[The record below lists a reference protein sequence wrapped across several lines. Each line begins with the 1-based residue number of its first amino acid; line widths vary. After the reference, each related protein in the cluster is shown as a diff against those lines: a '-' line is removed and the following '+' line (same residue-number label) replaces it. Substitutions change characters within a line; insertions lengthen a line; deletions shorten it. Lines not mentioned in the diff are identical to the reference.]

1 MSSPQRPSRRGLS
14 VVLCAVAACAVLAGS
29 AGSAR
34 AGSADEEP
42 GVARV
47 SLIEGDAS
55 YLRGDADDWTGVAVN
70 APLVTGDR
78 LYTAADSRAEIQ
90 LDPVTYARLSSETE
104 VSMLELGPNVTQVR
118 MTLGLATF
126 RVRRNPDG
134 RHVEIDTPGGAFVVR
149 EAGAYRV
156 NVERNG
162 DTNVQVRGGEVTAY
176 VAGDEYQ
183 IGDGRGVAIDGI
195 GDAARPRIYAAS
207 GADGWDEWES
217 QRAGRIENAVST
229 QYVSDG
235 IYGVED
241 LDEHGEWETTSDYGA
256 VWRPRVAAGWAPY
269 TDGRW
274 VWVDPWGWT
283 WLDYAPWGW
292 APFHYGR
299 WVYTSGWWGWAPGPI
314 VPAPIFAPALVGWY
328 GGGWGGVSVSVGFG
342 AIGWTPL
349 GWGEPC
355 FPWWGGWGGVVVGN
369 PWWGGWGGPR
379 FYQKNVT
386 NITINNYN
394 YGNLRH
400 PGGFS
405 SMPIGDFQNGRG
417 RPIPVGTQR
426 QDSFRAL
433 GGRVPVMPTRDSL
446 PATNPSRAGFGGRV
460 VQPPSG
466 VEGRSVMAARTPATG
481 GQPSFE
487 RKLPQIQ
494 RGQGAPLT
502 PTTLRQLGSEGG
514 RAPAVQTVRTPA
526 EGGRQVRTLPTTTT
540 PETGR
545 APGLEASAGSGRT
558 SPFGDRGAVPRT
570 ASGGPATD
578 PGTGF
583 DRAGQE
589 RAGVPRQTTTY
600 GGSRTLPDASGG
612 AGGAPSDGGSAPVYG
627 SRGGSGTAPAYGSRT
642 GDAPAP
648 AYGSRNV
655 ARPPSTVDEGG
666 RAMPVAPREGGG
678 AAHQPYVARRPA
690 WSPPSGGTTG
700 GAMPGSGGAST
711 GQNETGRGT
720 YAPRTTYGSP
730 RDGNPSGG
738 RAATMPDVTAPGGA
752 PTYGRVPSNPTVR
765 SSDASGSNSG
775 GGTNARALPGGT
787 VTRTMPS
794 APTAPSAPSAPSVS
808 RGGSA
813 PSAYSPSMRS
823 APAPAPDRGSRS
835 YFSAPRTASRAAPA
849 YPTRSGSYGAP
860 SGSRSYATYG
870 GTPQARSA
878 PYGQM
883 RAPTSYGT
891 RAPSA
896 APSYGRSTPS
906 LSGGGSG
913 AASRSLSSG
922 MSRAYSAGSAPGAG
936 RSFGGT
942 GGGGGF
948 SRGGSFGGGT
958 GGGFGGGRS
967 MGGGGFGGGRSMGGG
982 SFGGRGG

>member
-1 MSSPQRPSRRGLS
+1 MSSLQRPWRRGLP
-14 VVLCAVAACAVLAGS
+14 VVLCAVAACAALAGS
-29 AGSAR
+29 VRSAR
-34 AGSADEEP
+34 AGDEEP

-90 LDPVTYARLSSETE
+90 LDPITYARLSSETE
-104 VSMLELGPNVTQVR
+104 VSMLELGPDVTQVR

-149 EAGAYRV
+149 DAGAYRV

-162 DTNVQVRGGEVTAY
+162 DTNVQVRGGDVTAY
-176 VAGDEYQ
+176 VAGEEYQ

-195 GDAARPRIYAAS
+195 GDAARPRVYAAS

-241 LDEHGEWETTSDYGA
+241 LDDYGDWETTGDYGA

-283 WLDYAPWGW
+283 WLDYSPWGW

-314 VPAPIFAPALVGWY
+314 VPAPIYAPALVGWY
-328 GGGWGGVSVSVGFG
+328 GGGWGGVSVSVGVGFG

-355 FPWWGGWGGVVVGN
+355 FPWWGGWGGVAVGS

-394 YGNLRH
+394 YGNLRR

-417 RPIPVGTQR
+417 RPVPVGSQR
-426 QDSFRAL
+426 LDSFRAL
-433 GGRVPVMPTRDSL
+433 GGRMPVNPTRDSL
-446 PATNPSRAGFGGRV
+446 PATNPSRGFGSRV
-460 VQPPSG
+460 AQPPTG
-466 VEGRSVMAARTPATG
+466 VEGRSVMAARTPTTG
-481 GQPSFE
+481 AQPSFD

-494 RGQGAPLT
+494 RGQGTPLT

-514 RAPAVQTVRTPA
+514 RSPAVQTVRTP
-526 EGGRQVRTLPTTTT
+526 GGSGRQVQTLPAATT
-540 PETGR
+540 PDAGR
-545 APGLEASAGSGRT
+545 APGREASDSSGRT
-558 SPFGDRGAVPRT
+558 SPFAGGGVVPRT
-570 ASGGPATD
+570 TNGGSAAEPRN
-578 PGTGF
+578 GF
-583 DRAGQE
+583 DRAGQD
-589 RAGVPRQTTTY
+589 RAAVPRQTTTY
-600 GGSRTLPDASGG
+600 GGSRTLP
-612 AGGAPSDGGSAPVYG
+612 GGSTGEDGTTPGSGSGPAYG
-627 SRGGSGTAPAYGSRT
+627 SRGGSGSVPVYGSRNGDASAPSYGSRT
-642 GDAPAP
+642 
-648 AYGSRNV
+648 V
-655 ARPPSTVDEGG
+655 ARPPTTVDDGG

-678 AAHQPYVARRPA
+678 GAHQPYVARRPA
-690 WSPPSGGTTG
+690 WSPPSGSTAG
-700 GAMPGSGGAST
+700 GAVPGRGGAST
-711 GQNETGRGT
+711 GQNEAGRGT
-720 YAPRTTYGSP
+720 YAPRTTYGSTG
-730 RDGNPSGG
+730 DGNPPGG
-738 RAATMPDVTAPGGA
+738 RAATVPSTTVPGGA

-765 SSDASGSNSG
+765 SSDASGGTSG
-775 GGTNARALPGGT
+775 GGTSPRTLPGGS

-794 APTAPSAPSAPSVS
+794 APSAPPVS
-808 RGGSA
+808 RGGSSA
-813 PSAYSPSMRS
+813 PAYAPTMRS
-823 APAPAPDRGSRS
+823 APVPAPDRGSRS
-835 YFSAPRTASRAAPA
+835 YFSAPRTVTRAPSNGGA
-849 YPTRSGSYGAP
+849 YAADPRTATRSAPSYAPRTGTYGAP
-860 SGSRSYATYG
+860 SGSRSFAAYG
-870 GTPQARSA
+870 GGAPQTRSA

-883 RAPTSYGT
+883 RAPTSYGS

-896 APSYGRSTPS
+896 APSYGRGMPS
-906 LSGGGSG
+906 MSGGGSA

-922 MSRAYSAGSAPGAG
+922 MGRAYSAGSAAGGG
-936 RSFGGT
+936 RSFGG
-942 GGGGGF
+942 G
-948 SRGGSFGGGT
+948 GGSFSRGGT
-958 GGGFGGGRS
+958 GGGFGGGQATA
-967 MGGGGFGGGRSMGGG
+967 GG
-982 SFGGRGG
+982 SFGGRGR